1 MVGVITVGWYPILAG
16 HDGMLKKKK
25 SKICFIHKQRE
36 LMLLLV
42 KRITLSLSKLVS

>member
-25 SKICFIHKQRE
+25 VKSVLFISKGN
-36 LMLLLV
+36 
-42 KRITLSLSKLVS
+42 